1 MKNTSVAHSYIDK
14 ESANKPKA
22 DPFFR
27 VYSDYWGYRSPD
39 PNAGNESY
47 TPNGDVDMGKL
58 METIEKRNEVRRA
71 EKAKVPEPMNNTDAQ
86 IIQSQP
92 SVTDADEESFWF
104 QNPGILLRDW
114 ADLIPDSE
122 EADYAKYLNTYV
134 RLSILLFVVMWYF
147 KRDSKLI
154 WMPIVTMI
162 LSIYLFTFKKKS
174 EPFGAYNV
182 EDKSFP
188 TAKSIPK
195 NLDPVVNKAAESESV
210 NNSFN
215 YSMLND
221 VDKNYTT
228 FTPKLSDKP
237 GDYKWVNAFDH
248 EYFRRTRYSPKNQNW
263 NFELYG
269 DVSEKFARFKAERDK
284 EKLVPF
290 ERSLDNWPAMVF
302 GNKSFDRKLYY
313 NDR

>member
-1 MKNTSVAHSYIDK
+1 MKNTSVDHSYIDK
-14 ESANKPKA
+14 ETKPKT
-22 DPFFR
+22 DPFFK
-27 VYSDYWGYRSPD
+27 VYSDYWGYRTPD
-39 PNAGNESY
+39 PNAANESY

-58 METIEKRNEVRRA
+58 MQTIEKRNEARRA
-71 EKAKVPEPMNNTDAQ
+71 ESRKEVKVPEPMTTDQ
-86 IIQSQP
+86 IVP
-92 SVTDADEESFWF
+92 ADAVPNDEVNFWF
-104 QNPGILLRDW
+104 QNPGVLLRDW
-114 ADLIPDSE
+114 SEVLPDSDE
-122 EADYAKYLNTYV
+122 TDYAKYLNTFV
-134 RLSILLFVVMWYF
+134 RLSIIICLVMWYF

-154 WMPIVTMI
+154 WLPVAAMI
-162 LSIYLFTFKKKS
+162 LSIYLFTFKDARS
-174 EPFGAYNV
+174 EKFGAYNV

-188 TAKSIPK
+188 TAKSVPK

-215 YSMLND
+215 YSLLND

-237 GDYKWVNAFDH
+237 GDYQWVNAFDH

-302 GNKSFDRKLYY
+302 GKKCIDRKLFY